1 MAQKFVGIDL
11 GTHHIKVAVVSA
23 GIRGV
28 QLVDT
33 FAEPIA
39 PLPPTPQPRS
49 SQGEGEGEGENTDA
63 PAAPDPF
70 DHQLRSLFSSLRAR
84 GLLGQT
90 TSVCLPSGD
99 VSYRLLSFPFSDER
113 RIAQAV
119 GFEAEGQ
126 FPRPIEDLVYGHVV
140 VPAPD
145 GGGRA
150 LVAAA
155 PKDRVNKMHAVFGR
169 TATEIKAVT
178 SSAVTLAAVGRV
190 SLPQPS
196 AQMAE
201 EGRTPCALYVDLGHK
216 HTQFVAMGPKGPLAI
231 RSTRRGGRQLTAAI
245 ARAFNMSLADA
256 EAAKH
261 TDAFLPHR
269 GVSGLSEA
277 QMQSGAIV
285 AKAFEPILRELEH
298 TRLWLRSTYHLEVSQ
313 VVLLGGGAHLNGV
326 GEYITEQTGLPIG
339 EFKPKAPG
347 LKLEPAQLKA
357 NLAEFASALGAAYG
371 AARRPLLRLHDA
383 EGGLQEGSWVQEK
396 MAGLVAIG
404 VAVMAFG
411 ALDTIA
417 RVKAADAQ
425 LAAYEEELATATE
438 AAFGD
443 AVAVGEVK
451 TMLAGAEGAD
461 LTSLVPERGALE
473 TLSMIVSAATPSDL
487 ADKPAP
493 TAEMP
498 PGILPPGV
506 EPGAIPAVP
515 GIPQV
520 GPDGQLLVGPDG
532 QPLDPAA
539 AAAAAEP
546 KPIGPI
552 PADAGIVLVDELTLS
567 MVDIREL
574 KVEIKA
580 GANTSSAQDRLAAK
594 LAELGCISNVSKGK
608 VRGEA
613 RKTFQMEMD
622 NKCYFKKAETEE
634 EPDEEAGLDAGA
646 DADAD
651 DGGAEGEEE

>member
-23 GIRGV
+23 GFRGV

-33 FAEPIA
+33 FAEPVGT
-39 PLPPTPQPRS
+39 LPPTP
-49 SQGEGEGEGENTDA
+49 EGAE
-63 PAAPDPF
+63 PIDPF
-70 DHQLRSLFSSLRAR
+70 DHQLRSLFGALRAR

-90 TSVCLPSGD
+90 TSICLPSGD
-99 VSYRLLSFPFSDER
+99 VSYRLLSFPFADER

-126 FPRPIEDLVYGHVV
+126 FPRPIEDLVYGHFV
-140 VPAPD
+140 VPSAE

-155 PKDRVNKMHAVFGR
+155 PRDRVNKMHAVFNR
-169 TATEIKAVT
+169 TSSEIKGVT
-178 SSAVTLAAVGRV
+178 TSAVAMAAVGKV
-190 SLPQPS
+190 SLPQPP
-196 AQMAE
+196 AKMAE
-201 EGRTPCALYVDLGHK
+201 EGRKPCVLYVDLGHK

-245 ARAFNMSLADA
+245 ARAFNMAPADA

-269 GVSGLSEA
+269 GIAGLSDA
-277 QMQSGAIV
+277 QMQSGTVV

-313 VVLLGGGAHLNGV
+313 LVLLGGGSRLNGV
-326 GEYITEQTGLPIG
+326 REYVTEHTGLPVA
-339 EFKPKAPG
+339 EFSPKAAG
-347 LKLEPAQLKA
+347 LKIDPGHAKDLG
-357 NLAEFASALGAAYG
+357 EFASAIGAAYG
-371 AARRPLLRLHDA
+371 AARRPLLQLRDA
-383 EGGLQEGSWVQEK
+383 DGGAVEGSWVQEK

-425 LAAYEEELATATE
+425 LAAYEDELATATE
-438 AAFGD
+438 AAFGS
-443 AVAVGEVK
+443 AVSANEVR
-451 TMLAGAEGAD
+451 TILDGAEGAD

-473 TLSMIVSAATPSDL
+473 TLALIVSAATPSDI
-487 ADKPAP
+487 ADKPPPVPAAAP
-493 TAEMP
+493 V
-498 PGILPPGV
+498 L
-506 EPGAIPAVP
+506 
-515 GIPQV
+515 
-520 GPDGQLLVGPDG
+520 GPDG
-532 QPLDPAA
+532 QPVPTVPGGLPGLPPGTALELGPDGQPILGPDGQPIP
-539 AAAAAEP
+539 AEP

-552 PADAGIVLVDELTLS
+552 PSDAGIMLVDDLVLS
-567 MVDIREL
+567 LVDVREL
-574 KVEIKA
+574 KIEIKA
-580 GANTSSAQDRLAAK
+580 GANTSSAQDRLAKK
-594 LAELGCISNVSKGK
+594 LAELGCVSNVSKGK
-608 VRGEA
+608 VKGEA

-622 NKCYFKKAETEE
+622 NKCYFKKAEAEE
-634 EPDEEAGLDAGA
+634 EDEEEAPDSAEDEDLE
-646 DADAD
+646 
-651 DGGAEGEEE
+651 EGEE

>member
-33 FAEPIA
+33 FAEPVG
-39 PLPPTPQPRS
+39 PLPVAV
-49 SQGEGEGEGENTDA
+49 EGEE
-63 PAAPDPF
+63 PIDPF
-70 DHQLRSLFSSLRAR
+70 DHQLRGLFASLRAR
-84 GLLGQT
+84 GLLGET
-90 TSVCLPSGD
+90 ASVCLPSGD
-99 VSYRLLSFPFSDER
+99 VSYRLLSFPFDDER
-113 RIAQAV
+113 RIAQTV

-140 VPAPD
+140 IRSTE

-155 PKDRVNKMHAVFGR
+155 PKERVNKMHSVFQR
-169 TATEIKAVT
+169 TASEVKAVT
-178 SSAVTLAAVGRV
+178 TSGIALAAVGKV
-190 SLPQPS
+190 SLPVATPE
-196 AQMAE
+196 MAE
-201 EGRTPCALYVDLGHK
+201 EGRAPCALYIDLGHK

-245 ARAFNMSLADA
+245 AREFSMDTASA

-269 GVSGLSEA
+269 GMTGLSEA
-277 QMQSGAIV
+277 QMQSGTIV

-298 TRLWLRSTYHLEVSQ
+298 TRIWLRSTYHLEVSQ
-313 VVLLGGGAHLNGV
+313 VVLLGGGANLSGIR
-326 GEYITEQTGLPIG
+326 EYVTEQTGLAISNFKPNASGLKVGTAAGANLG
-339 EFKPKAPG
+339 EFAG
-347 LKLEPAQLKA
+347 
-357 NLAEFASALGAAYG
+357 ALGAAYG
-371 AARRPLLRLHDA
+371 AARRPLLQLRDA
-383 EGGLQEGSWVQEK
+383 DGGVAEGSWVQEK
-396 MAGLVAIG
+396 MIGLVAIG

-425 LAAYEEELATATE
+425 LLAYEDELATATE
-438 AAFGD
+438 AAFGT
-443 AVAVGEVK
+443 AVPVDEVAG
-451 TMLAGAEGAD
+451 MLDGAEGED
-461 LTSLVPERGALE
+461 LTSVLPERGALE
-473 TLSMIVSAATPSDL
+473 TLAMIVDASTPSDI
-487 ADKPAP
+487 ADKPP
-493 TAEMP
+493 PVPLPP
-498 PGILPPGV
+498 PGTDPSLLPMPG
-506 EPGAIPAVP
+506 GL
-515 GIPQV
+515 
-520 GPDGQLLVGPDG
+520 GPDGQQVLLGPDG
-532 QPLDPAA
+532 LPVDPAL
-539 AAAAAEP
+539 AEP

-552 PADAGIVLVDELTLS
+552 PADAGIVLVDDLTLS
-567 MVDIREL
+567 LVDIRKL

-594 LAELGCISNVSKGK
+594 LTGLGCISNVSKGK

-622 NKCYFKKAETEE
+622 NQCFFKKAAQDEPEDEAAEDNAAAEPEAEDEE
-634 EPDEEAGLDAGA
+634 EE
-646 DADAD
+646 
-651 DGGAEGEEE
+651 

>member
-33 FAEPIA
+33 FAEPVG
-39 PLPPTPQPRS
+39 PLPPAV
-49 SQGEGEGEGENTDA
+49 EGEE
-63 PAAPDPF
+63 PADPF
-70 DHQLRSLFSSLRAR
+70 DHQLRGLFASLRAR
-84 GLLGQT
+84 GLLGET
-90 TSVCLPSGD
+90 ASVCLPSGD
-99 VSYRLLSFPFSDER
+99 VSYRLLSFPFDDER
-113 RIAQAV
+113 RIAQTV

-140 VPAPD
+140 VRSTE

-155 PKDRVNKMHAVFGR
+155 PKERVNKMHAVFQR
-169 TATEIKAVT
+169 TASEVKAVT
-178 SSAVTLAAVGRV
+178 TSGIALAAVGKV
-190 SLPQPS
+190 SLPVATP
-196 AQMAE
+196 QMAE
-201 EGRTPCALYVDLGHK
+201 EGRAPCVLYVDLGHK
-216 HTQFVAMGPKGPLAI
+216 HTQFVAMGAKGPLAI

-245 ARAFNMSLADA
+245 ARAFSMDTASA

-269 GVSGLSEA
+269 GMAGLSEA
-277 QMQSGAIV
+277 QMQSGSII

-298 TRLWLRSTYHLEVSQ
+298 TRIWLRSTYHLEVSQ
-313 VVLLGGGAHLNGV
+313 VVLLGGGANLSGV
-326 GEYITEQTGLPIG
+326 REYVTEQTGLPVSD
-339 EFKPKAPG
+339 FKPNAPG
-347 LKLEPAQLKA
+347 LKVGMAGADLG
-357 NLAEFASALGAAYG
+357 EFAAALGAAYG
-371 AARRPLLRLHDA
+371 AARRPLLQLRDA
-383 EGGLQEGSWVQEK
+383 DSGVIEGSWVQEK
-396 MAGLVAIG
+396 MIGLVAIG

-425 LAAYEEELATATE
+425 LLAYEDELATATE
-438 AAFGD
+438 AAFGN
-443 AVAVGEVK
+443 AVGVGDVK
-451 TMLAGAEGAD
+451 GVLDGAEGAD

-473 TLSMIVSAATPSDL
+473 TLALIVDAATPSDI
-487 ADKPAP
+487 ANKPPPVPVPAP
-493 TAEMP
+493 GAD
-498 PGILPPGV
+498 PGLLPVPGV
-506 EPGAIPAVP
+506 GGPA
-515 GIPQV
+515 V
-520 GPDGQLLVGPDG
+520 GPDGLPLVGPDG
-532 QPLDPAA
+532 LPLDPAS
-539 AAAAAEP
+539 AEP

-552 PADAGIVLVDELTLS
+552 PADAGIVLVDDLTLS
-567 MVDIREL
+567 LVDIRQL

-594 LAELGCISNVSKGK
+594 LTELGCISNVSKGK

-622 NKCYFKKAETEE
+622 NKCFFKKAEAEE
-634 EPDEEAGLDAGA
+634 EPEEDEADPSEDGA
-646 DADAD
+646 DAEAA
-651 DGGAEGEEE
+651 GEAGEEEDE

>member
-33 FAEPIA
+33 FAEPVG
-39 PLPPTPQPRS
+39 PPPAVV
-49 SQGEGEGEGENTDA
+49 EGE
-63 PAAPDPF
+63 PPPDPF
-70 DHQLRSLFSSLRAR
+70 GHQLTVLFSALRAR

-99 VSYRLLSFPFSDER
+99 VSYRLLSFPFNDER

-140 VPAPD
+140 VPSPE

-155 PKDRVNKMHAVFGR
+155 PRDRIGTLNAVFRR
-169 TATEIKAVT
+169 TATDIKAVT
-178 SSAVTLAAVGRV
+178 TSAVALARV
-190 SLPQPS
+190 AKIALPGPTP
-196 AQMAE
+196 QMAE
-201 EGRTPCALYVDLGHK
+201 DKRQPCALFVDLGHK
-216 HTQFVAMGPKGPLAI
+216 HTQFVAMGPKGPLAV
-231 RSTRRGGRQLTAAI
+231 RSTRRGGRQITAAI
-245 ARAFNMSLADA
+245 AKAYSLSLEDA
-256 EAAKH
+256 EVAKH

-269 GVSGLSEA
+269 GLDGLSDD
-277 QMQSGAIV
+277 QMQAGKAV
-285 AKAFEPILRELEH
+285 AAAFEPVLRELEH
-298 TRLWLRSTYHLEVSQ
+298 TRLWLRSTYHLEVAR
-313 VVLLGGGAHLNGV
+313 VVLVGGGAELK
-326 GEYITEQTGLPIG
+326 GLP
-339 EFKPKAPG
+339 EYVTEHTQLEVAAFSPVAAG
-347 LKLEPAQLKA
+347 LKLDPSAKTKGVA
-357 NLAEFASALGAAYG
+357 SFAGAIGAAYG
-371 AARRPLLRLHDA
+371 AARRPLLQLRDA
-383 EGGLQEGSWVQEK
+383 ESVEVEGGWMQER

-425 LAAYEEELATATE
+425 LLAHEEELATATE
-438 AAFGD
+438 AAFGE
-443 AVAVGEVK
+443 AVPVSGVAA
-451 TMLAGAEGAD
+451 MLDGAEGAD

-473 TLSMIVSAATPSDL
+473 TLAMIVKAATPSDL
-487 ADKPAP
+487 GSAPPVAPTPAP
-493 TAEMP
+493 GVLDPSLPAGVI
-498 PGILPPGV
+498 PG
-506 EPGAIPAVP
+506 EPAPLL
-515 GIPQV
+515 
-520 GPDGQLLVGPDG
+520 GPDGTPI
-532 QPLDPAA
+532 DPAA
-539 AAAAAEP
+539 EA

-552 PADAGIVLVDELTLS
+552 PADAGIVMVDDLALS
-567 MVDIREL
+567 LVDIREL
-574 KVEIKA
+574 KIEIKA

-594 LAELGCISNVSKGK
+594 LAAQGCISNVSKGK

-622 NKCYFKKAETEE
+622 NKCFYKKASSE
-634 EPDEEAGLDAGA
+634 DED
-646 DADAD
+646 
-651 DGGAEGEEE
+651 EGEEAEG

>member
-33 FAEPIA
+33 FAEPVGE
-39 PLPPTPQPRS
+39 LPP
-49 SQGEGEGEGENTDA
+49 A
-63 PAAPDPF
+63 PDGAEPIDPF
-70 DHQLRSLFSSLRAR
+70 DHQLRILFAALRSR

-90 TSVCLPSGD
+90 ASVCLPSGD
-99 VSYRLLSFPFSDER
+99 VSYRLLSFPFADER

-126 FPRPIEDLVYGHVV
+126 FPRPIDDLVYGHVV
-140 VPAPD
+140 VPSPE

-155 PKDRVNKMHAVFGR
+155 PKERVNKMHAVFQR
-169 TATEIKAVT
+169 TGSEVKAVT
-178 SSAVTLAAVGRV
+178 TSAVALASVGRV
-190 SLPQPS
+190 SLPQPTP
-196 AQMAE
+196 QMAE
-201 EGRTPCALYVDLGHK
+201 AGRSPCALYVDLGHK

-245 ARAFNMSLADA
+245 ARAFSMSPGDA
-256 EAAKH
+256 EAAKQ

-269 GVSGLSEA
+269 GVAGLSAA
-277 QMQSGAIV
+277 QMESGAIV
-285 AKAFEPILRELEH
+285 AKAFEPILRELEQ
-298 TRLWLRSTYHLEVSQ
+298 TRLWLRSTYHLEVAQ
-313 VVLLGGGAHLNGV
+313 VVLLGGGAQLAGV
-326 GEYITEQTGLPIG
+326 REYIAEHTGLTIAD
-339 EFKPKAPG
+339 FTPKAPG
-347 LKLEPAQLKA
+347 LKVDPAASKNLPDFA
-357 NLAEFASALGAAYG
+357 NAIGAAYG
-371 AARRPLLRLHDA
+371 AARRPLLQLRDA
-383 EGGLQEGSWVQEK
+383 EGGVEEGGWIQEK
-396 MAGLVAIG
+396 MTGLVAIG

-425 LAAYEEELATATE
+425 LVAYEDELATATQ
-438 AAFGD
+438 AAFGQE
-443 AVAVGEVK
+443 VGVNDVR
-451 TMLAGAEGAD
+451 TVLDGAEGAD

-473 TLSMIVSAATPSDL
+473 TLAMLVKAATPTDLSD
-487 ADKPAP
+487 AP
-493 TAEMP
+493 P
-498 PGILPPGV
+498 PVAPG
-506 EPGAIPAVP
+506 AVP
-515 GIPQV
+515 GGPPV
-520 GPDGQLLVGPDG
+520 LGPDGVPVPTEPLIGPDG
-532 QPLDPAA
+532 QPVPP
-539 AAAAAEP
+539 AEP

-552 PADAGIVLVDELTLS
+552 PADAGVVVVDQLTLS
-567 MVDIREL
+567 LVDIREL

-580 GANTSSAQDRLAAK
+580 GANTSSAQDRLASK

-622 NKCYFKKAETEE
+622 NKCYFKKVEE
-634 EPDEEAGLDAGA
+634 EEEDEGEEAEASPTS
-646 DADAD
+646 AD
-651 DGGAEGEEE
+651 DGSDTATEQEEE

>member
-33 FAEPIA
+33 FAEPVG
-39 PLPPTPQPRS
+39 PLPPTV
-49 SQGEGEGEGENTDA
+49 EGEE
-63 PAAPDPF
+63 PPDPF
-70 DHQLRSLFSSLRAR
+70 DHQLRGLFASLRAR
-84 GLLGQT
+84 GLLGET
-90 TSVCLPSGD
+90 ASVCLPSGD
-99 VSYRLLSFPFSDER
+99 VSYRLLSFPFDDER
-113 RIAQAV
+113 RIAQTV

-140 VPAPD
+140 VPSTE

-155 PKDRVNKMHAVFGR
+155 PKDRVNKMHAVFQR
-169 TATEIKAVT
+169 TASEIKAVT
-178 SSAVTLAAVGRV
+178 TSGIALAAVGKV
-190 SLPQPS
+190 SLPVATP
-196 AQMAE
+196 QMAE
-201 EGRTPCALYVDLGHK
+201 DGRAPCVLYVDLGHK
-216 HTQFVAMGPKGPLAI
+216 HTQFVAMGAKGPLAI

-245 ARAFNMSLADA
+245 ARAFSMDTSSA

-269 GVSGLSEA
+269 GMAGLSEA
-277 QMQSGAIV
+277 QMQSGTIV

-298 TRLWLRSTYHLEVSQ
+298 TRIWLRSTYHLEVSQ
-313 VVLLGGGAHLNGV
+313 VVLLGGGANLSGV
-326 GEYITEQTGLPIG
+326 REYVTEQTGLAVTDFKPNASGLKTGTVSGADLG
-339 EFKPKAPG
+339 EFA
-347 LKLEPAQLKA
+347 A
-357 NLAEFASALGAAYG
+357 ALGAAYG
-371 AARRPLLRLHDA
+371 AARRPLLQLRDA
-383 EGGLQEGSWVQEK
+383 EGGVVEGGWVQEK
-396 MAGLVAIG
+396 MTGLVAIG

-425 LAAYEEELATATE
+425 LLAYEDELATATE
-438 AAFGD
+438 AAFGE
-443 AVAVGEVK
+443 AVGVSDVK
-451 TMLAGAEGAD
+451 AVLDGAEGAD

-473 TLSMIVSAATPSDL
+473 TLALIVDAATPSDI
-487 ADKPAP
+487 ADKPPPAP
-493 TAEMP
+493 VPP
-498 PGILPPGV
+498 PGTDPGLLPAGFGAPGT
-506 EPGAIPAVP
+506 PA
-515 GIPQV
+515 V
-520 GPDGQLLVGPDG
+520 GPDGLPLLGPDG
-532 QPLDPAA
+532 LPLDPAL
-539 AAAAAEP
+539 AEP

-567 MVDIREL
+567 LVDIRQL

-594 LAELGCISNVSKGK
+594 LAGLGCISNVSKGK
-608 VRGEA
+608 VRGEE

-622 NKCYFKKAETEE
+622 NKCFFKKAAEDDEAELEE
-634 EPDEEAGLDAGA
+634 ETAEPEGA
-646 DADAD
+646 DGSVDEP
-651 DGGAEGEEE
+651 AEEKDE

>member
-33 FAEPIA
+33 FAEPVG
-39 PLPPTPQPRS
+39 PLPPAV
-49 SQGEGEGEGENTDA
+49 EGEE
-63 PAAPDPF
+63 PPDPF
-70 DHQLRSLFSSLRAR
+70 DHQLRGLFASLRAR
-84 GLLGQT
+84 GLLGET
-90 TSVCLPSGD
+90 ASVCLPSGD
-99 VSYRLLSFPFSDER
+99 VSYRLLSFPFDDER
-113 RIAQAV
+113 RIAQTV

-140 VPAPD
+140 VRSTE

-155 PKDRVNKMHAVFGR
+155 PKERVNKMHAVFQR
-169 TATEIKAVT
+169 TASEIKAVT
-178 SSAVTLAAVGRV
+178 TSGIALAAVGKV
-190 SLPQPS
+190 TLPVATP
-196 AQMAE
+196 QMAE
-201 EGRTPCALYVDLGHK
+201 DGRAPCVLYVDLGHK
-216 HTQFVAMGPKGPLAI
+216 HTQFVAMGAKGPLAI

-245 ARAFNMSLADA
+245 AREFSMDTPSA

-269 GVSGLSEA
+269 GMTGLSDA
-277 QMQSGAIV
+277 QMQSGTVV
-285 AKAFEPILRELEH
+285 ARAFEPILRELEH
-298 TRLWLRSTYHLEVSQ
+298 TRIWLRSTYHLEVSQ
-313 VVLLGGGAHLNGV
+313 VVLLGGGANLSGIR
-326 GEYITEQTGLPIG
+326 EYITEQTGLQISDFSPN
-339 EFKPKAPG
+339 APG
-347 LKLEPAQLKA
+347 LKVGPAGGKDLG
-357 NLAEFASALGAAYG
+357 EFAAALGAAYG
-371 AARRPLLRLHDA
+371 AARRPLLQLRDA
-383 EGGLQEGSWVQEK
+383 DGGVVEGGWVQEK
-396 MAGLVAIG
+396 MIGLVAIG

-425 LAAYEEELATATE
+425 LLAYEDELATATE
-438 AAFGD
+438 AAFGN
-443 AVAVGEVK
+443 AVSVGDVK
-451 TMLAGAEGAD
+451 GVLDGAEGAD

-473 TLSMIVSAATPSDL
+473 TLALIVDAATPSDI
-487 ADKPAP
+487 ANKP
-493 TAEMP
+493 P
-498 PGILPPGV
+498 PLPVPPPGV
-506 EPGAIPAVP
+506 DPGLLPPAGFGGAAVS
-515 GIPQV
+515 
-520 GPDGQLLVGPDG
+520 PDG
-532 QPLDPAA
+532 QPLLGPDGLPIDPAL
-539 AAAAAEP
+539 AEP

-567 MVDIREL
+567 LVDIRQL

-594 LAELGCISNVSKGK
+594 LSALGCISNVSKGK

-622 NKCYFKKAETEE
+622 NKCFFKKSAAEE
-634 EPDEEAGLDAGA
+634 EPEEEAAEPEEADTAEESAEDASE
-646 DADAD
+646 
-651 DGGAEGEEE
+651 EGEE